1 MEVLEAMKTIGSRL
15 KKRRIDSRLKVAD
28 LAERVGVSRST
39 ISKLENGGNVSLAHL
54 LKAMKVLGVLN
65 QIDNFLPEP
74 EISPRDIVKLKKK
87 PNPQRVRDRKSTQ
100 EEWTW

>member
-1 MEVLEAMKTIGSRL
+1 MEVSEAIKIISSRL
-15 KKRRIDSRLKVAD
+15 KKRRIDSRLKVTD
-28 LAERVGVSRST
+28 LAERVGVSRNT
-39 ISKLENGGNVSLAHL
+39 ISKLENGGNVSISHL
-54 LKAMKVLGVLN
+54 LKTMKVLGILN

-87 PNPQRVRDRKSTQ
+87 TNPQRVRDRKSTR